1 MNKILLLED
10 DLLFADTL
18 VDVLEDSG
26 FEVIHSPNGQSALDK
41 TFLQKF
47 DLYLLDINVPLIDGT
62 TLLKELRDSK
72 DNTPAIFL
80 TSHKDKEMLKKSFT
94 SGADDFLTKPFDI
107 DELLLRIRALL
118 KRAKSD
124 NAQCVGLL
132 CNDDIHKRISYDKK
146 ELDLSKKEYDL
157 LVLLM
162 KHVNNTV
169 PKELILDELW
179 SSGDGG
185 SDGALRVYINRIKQ
199 LVPQIN
205 IENIRGIGYKLVS

>member
-1 MNKILLLED
+1 MNKILFLED

-18 VDVLEDSG
+18 IDLLQESG
-26 FEVIHSPNGQSALDK
+26 FDIVHTPNGQSALDA
-41 TFLQKF
+41 TYREKF

-80 TSHKDKEMLKKSFT
+80 TSHKDKEMLKRGFLN
-94 SGADDFLTKPFDI
+94 GADDFLTKPFDI
-107 DELLLRIRALL
+107 DELLLRIGALL
-118 KRAKSD
+118 KRVKPED
-124 NAQCVGLL
+124 LLTIGLL
-132 CNDDIHKRISYDKK
+132 CNDNIHKRITYNNM
-146 ELDLSKKEYDL
+146 ELDFSKKEYDL

-162 KHVNNTV
+162 RHVNNTV
-169 PKELILDELW
+169 PKELILDTLW
-179 SSGDGG
+179 SRGESS

-199 LVPQIN
+199 LVPEIN